1 MNSDFRHHDGVKKTM
16 FFLILTR
23 AGLEELKS
31 NLGRVPSPLWINQG
45 VLSEAEIAQ
54 LQALGE
60 HVTHFIGPVDPENSL
75 AVADAIEAIRTQY
88 PGSRVW
94 VEHVPAEKTSRDTH
108 PGTRDAADWKRALET
123 VVGTADALIGQAR
136 SRLKRASSEASLM
149 IVPYAGYGT
158 STRLLLSG
166 RVLRDEGLLAHG
178 EAGTTWKNLVELYK
192 RLASNEIPGA
202 RVRARFRD
210 IEQEVVS
217 DNEGYFSIDMALAQP
232 LEVSGWHTVSLELVY
247 PPAPIGRP
255 VHAEAKVLIPP
266 ASARFGTISDID
278 DTVVWTNVTNKLRM
292 LLMLTRS
299 NAYTRKPF
307 KGVAALYRA
316 LRHGAGGD
324 EGNPVFYVSSSP
336 WNLYTPL
343 VEFMR
348 VQGIPRGPLFLKDF
362 GDHTIFASRDH
373 HTHKLAS
380 IEQILETYPHL
391 PFILIGDSGEQD
403 PEIYSEVVKRYPDR
417 IRVIYIRNVN
427 PDPSRIEAIDRL
439 VEDVGR
445 SGAQL
450 VLAPDSVFAA
460 THAAAKGL
468 IVPTAVD
475 DVRVDKREDEA
486 APAPPASAE
495 SRTD

>member
-1 MNSDFRHHDGVKKTM
+1 
-16 FFLILTR
+16 
-23 AGLEELKS
+23 
-31 NLGRVPSPLWINQG
+31 
-45 VLSEAEIAQ
+45 
-54 LQALGE
+54 
-60 HVTHFIGPVDPENSL
+60 
-75 AVADAIEAIRTQY
+75 
-88 PGSRVW
+88 
-94 VEHVPAEKTSRDTH
+94 
-108 PGTRDAADWKRALET
+108 
-123 VVGTADALIGQAR
+123 
-136 SRLKRASSEASLM
+136 
-149 IVPYAGYGT
+149 
-158 STRLLLSG
+158 
-166 RVLRDEGLLAHG
+166 
-178 EAGTTWKNLVELYK
+178 
-192 RLASNEIPGA
+192 
-202 RVRARFRD
+202 
-210 IEQEVVS
+210 
-217 DNEGYFSIDMALAQP
+217 
-232 LEVSGWHTVSLELVY
+232 
-247 PPAPIGRP
+247 
-255 VHAEAKVLIPP
+255 
-266 ASARFGTISDID
+266 
-278 DTVVWTNVTNKLRM
+278 VWTNVTNKLRM

-316 LRHGAGGD
+316 LRDGAGGD

>member
-1 MNSDFRHHDGVKKTM
+1 MV
-16 FFLILTR
+16 FLILTR

-31 NLGRVPSPLWINQG
+31 NLGRIPSPLWINQG
-45 VLSEAEIAQ
+45 VLSDGEVAQ
-54 LQALGE
+54 LQAPGE
-60 HVTHFIGPVDPENSL
+60 HVTHFVGPVDPANSS
-75 AVADAIEAIRTQY
+75 AVEGAIEAIRTQY

-94 VEHVPAEKTSRDTH
+94 AEHVPADKTL
-108 PGTRDAADWKRALET
+108 RDAHSRTRETADWKRALQT
-123 VVGTADALIGQAR
+123 FVGTADAVFDQAR
-136 SRLKRASSEASLM
+136 TRLKRVSSDAPLM

-166 RVLRDEGLLAHG
+166 RVLRDEGLMAHG
-178 EAGTTWKNLVELYK
+178 DAGTAWKNLVELYK

-202 RVRARFRD
+202 RVRVRFRD

-217 DNEGYFSIDMALAQP
+217 DNEGYFSVEIPLSRP
-232 LEVSGWHTVSLELVY
+232 LEVSGWHMVSLVLVDGGTTVSAEGQVLV
-247 PPAPIGRP
+247 
-255 VHAEAKVLIPP
+255 PP
-266 ASARFGTISDID
+266 ASARFGVISDID

-307 KGVAALYRA
+307 KGVAAFYRA
-316 LRHGAGGD
+316 LRDGAGGN

-380 IEQILETYPHL
+380 IEQILQAYPHL
-391 PFILIGDSGEQD
+391 PFVLIGDSGEQD
-403 PEIYSEVVKRYPDR
+403 PEIYSEVVKRYPER

-450 VLAPDSVFAA
+450 VLAPDSEFAA
-460 THAAAKGL
+460 THAAAQRL
-468 IVPTAVD
+468 IAPAAVD
-475 DVRVDKREDEA
+475 AVRLDKREDEA
-486 APAPPASAE
+486 APAPAGIGGAGG
-495 SRTD
+495 